1 MKKFKLI
8 CTFIAV
14 SLAFLACEND
24 GGDSK
29 LNLEVGAIPNI
40 TKSETADAFIDLI
53 AINNNEPISLS
64 FTVDVAQ
71 GDVKSLDVI
80 MFYKKPTAIYKA
92 VLATNVTDFPKEY
105 TISQSDIISA
115 FAEINSADDF
125 EIGDKLIITAELT
138 LMNGKVIVIYN
149 NDGSTNVGID
159 ITNSPLYDFSQTYNV
174 ACPSDLG
181 GTYNVVSSG
190 ASTDPGVNP
199 ALNPAT
205 NYAYSVVITD
215 NGGGSYKISDAFGG
229 LYLLWYDIFG
239 ITGETPGTFSDVCGE
254 ISGQFAEPFGTDV
267 IYTGSVNQDTGVITI
282 NWINGYDDQAVMT
295 LTKTN

>member
-8 CTFIAV
+8 FTFIAV

-40 TKSETADAFIDLI
+40 TKSATADAFIDLI
-53 AINNNEPISLS
+53 AINNNEPISLT

-92 VLATNVTDFPKEY
+92 VLAANVTEFPKEY

-190 ASTDPGVNP
+190 ASTDPDSLRNHLAPMSFIQEV
-199 ALNPAT
+199 
-205 NYAYSVVITD
+205 
-215 NGGGSYKISDAFGG
+215 
-229 LYLLWYDIFG
+229 
-239 ITGETPGTFSDVCGE
+239 
-254 ISGQFAEPFGTDV
+254 
-267 IYTGSVNQDTGVITI
+267 
-282 NWINGYDDQAVMT
+282 
-295 LTKTN
+295 